1 MSISQDKFN
10 FRLNFFN
17 QGWFSI
23 IISWEYCS
31 INLGQIK
38 INLKSNLTPN
48 INNCKVTAGPTNKAD
63 KLISISC
70 FLPKIFWQWKI
81 NRLAFLPSFI
91 QFKVAPFRASVHF
104 TEIIDVNSLQ
114 ESKTELRLTPL
125 YNQKS
130 HGLILCMKTDI
141 ILIICW

>member
-1 MSISQDKFN
+1 M
-10 FRLNFFN
+10 
-17 QGWFSI
+17 
-23 IISWEYCS
+23 
-31 INLGQIK
+31 
-38 INLKSNLTPN
+38 
-48 INNCKVTAGPTNKAD
+48 NKAD

-114 ESKTELRLTPL
+114 ESKTELRRTPL

-141 ILIICW
+141 ILIIC